1 MSDIIDVIGG
11 ELMPAIINNEK
22 GAVVIENNVIATIAG
37 MAAMK
42 SYGIVGMAS
51 KSATDGLLELLKF
64 ENISKGIKV
73 ITEDDKLT
81 IEIHVVLE
89 YGVKISTVGE
99 NIIENVK
106 FYIKDLTGIEP
117 YNVEVVVEG
126 IRIK

>member
-1 MSDIIDVIGG
+1 
-11 ELMPAIINNEK
+11 MPAIINSEK

-73 ITEDDKLT
+73 LTEDDRLM

-89 YGVKISTVGE
+89 YGVRISTVGE
-99 NIIENVK
+99 NVIDNVK

-117 YNVEVVVEG
+117 YNVEVIVEG